1 MSGKQLNWGAIA
13 NVNFDDKRR
22 KTLGIKTGREAFQK
36 AHEDLAKAEA
46 ALARRKEVEPMLKSA
61 LLDKMVNRQPITV
74 LQPINNPTESIPGLE
89 KSGSDDDD
97 DGFYNTSP
105 SMSAERTVNAR
116 FEETMQVI
124 PRGTE
129 LVYKAWDKQM
139 GQWIFKGNN
148 GKEYAIYDKSV
159 IIFKGQSIEN
169 PGFYGLLFS
178 TNLVDLLGD

>member
-1 MSGKQLNWGAIA
+1 MSGKQLDWGAIA

-22 KTLGIKTGREAFQK
+22 KTLGIQTGREAFAK
-36 AHEDLAKAEA
+36 AYENMAKAEA
-46 ALARRKEVEPMLKSA
+46 AMSKRAESEPILKA
-61 LLDKMVNRQPITV
+61 GLIEKMVNRQPILV
-74 LQPINNPTESIPGLE
+74 MQPINNPTEAIPGLE
-89 KSGSDDDD
+89 KSNSEDD

-105 SMSAERTVNAR
+105 SMSAERTANAK
-116 FEETMQVI
+116 FEEVMEVI

-129 LVYKAWDKQM
+129 LVYKSWDKQM
-139 GQWIFKGNN
+139 GQWIFKGSN

-159 IIFKGQSIEN
+159 IIYKGSAIEN